1 MTSIVLATALGS
13 LRGVELPDGVRR
25 FAGIPYASAQRFCA
39 PTMRQGWRGELDARA
54 YGPHCPQIE
63 VNAPLGPGSGLVG
76 VGGEDCLSLNVWVPS
91 GPGPWPVLV
100 WIHGG
105 SFVTGSSSQATYDG
119 AQLARTAGGAVV
131 VSINYRLGPLGFL
144 ALDLLDDSGPSP
156 WVRNAGLLDVD
167 MALQWV
173 REHISEFGG
182 DASNV
187 TVMGESAGGGTI
199 LHLLGSPARVQR
211 FDRAIIQ
218 SGSAGRTFDSETA
231 AKLARRFLAVAQCDV
246 ENLVA
251 MPHEQLIDIAQTFMR
266 DPEVV
271 GVAGMMPFHPMLD
284 DNLVSMKPM
293 DAVESGAWNGCD
305 LLIGCARD
313 EMQLFVEPGP
323 MDPGRMRQRVAR
335 YLSLSDGSVGS
346 VVDGYEALLRDAG
359 LPHDALHIWGAIFSD
374 KEMTLPLRALLD
386 AAAAQHV
393 NTYAYYFT
401 WSAPTRAD
409 GRPLG
414 AAHGVDLPFTF
425 GTFEHDGWA
434 EFVGAHE
441 RRSEAHDLSRVMQHA
456 LLQFAAVGAPGWQAY
471 GASRVMQEFGP
482 DKGMLLD
489 PLRSRAELL
498 AQR

>member
-25 FAGIPYASAQRFCA
+25 YAGIPYASATRFCA
-39 PTMRQGWRGELDARA
+39 PVIDQGWNGELDATV
-54 YGPHCPQIE
+54 YGPHCPQIA
-63 VNAPLGPGSGLVG
+63 VSAPLVPGSVLD
-76 VGGEDCLSLNVWVPS
+76 GGGAEDCLSLNVWVPS

-119 AQLARTAGGAVV
+119 AHLAQTAGGAVV
-131 VSINYRLGPLGFL
+131 VSINYRIGPLGFI
-144 ALDLLDDSGPSP
+144 ALDLVDDSGRSP

-199 LHLLGSPARVQR
+199 LHLLGSPERVKR

-218 SGSAGRTFDSETA
+218 SGSAGRTFDRETA
-231 AKLARRFLAVAQCDV
+231 ATLARRFLAVAQCDV
-246 ENLVA
+246 ADLVA
-251 MPHEQLIDIAQTFMR
+251 MPHEQLLDVAQTFMR
-266 DPEVV
+266 DPEVF
-271 GVAGMMPFHPMLD
+271 GAAGMMPFHPMLD
-284 DNLVSMKPM
+284 DTLVPLKPM
-293 DAVESGAWNGCD
+293 DAVAACAWSGCD
-305 LLIGCARD
+305 LLIGCTRD

-323 MDPGRMRQRVAR
+323 MDPERMQQRIAR
-335 YLSLSDGSVGS
+335 YLSVSDEAVGS
-346 VVDGYEALLRDAG
+346 LVAGYESLLRNAG
-359 LPHDALHIWGAIFSD
+359 LPNDALHVWGAIFSD
-374 KEMTLPLRALLD
+374 KEMTLPLRDILD
-386 AAAAQHV
+386 AAAAQHT

-401 WSAPTRAD
+401 WSAPMRSD

-441 RRSEAHDLSRVMQHA
+441 RQAEAENLSHSMQHA
-456 LLQFAAVGAPGWQAY
+456 FLQFAATGAPGWQAY
-471 GASRVMQEFGP
+471 GESRVMQEFGA
-482 DKGMLLD
+482 DTGMLVD
-489 PLRSRAELL
+489 PLRARAELL
-498 AQR
+498 TQR